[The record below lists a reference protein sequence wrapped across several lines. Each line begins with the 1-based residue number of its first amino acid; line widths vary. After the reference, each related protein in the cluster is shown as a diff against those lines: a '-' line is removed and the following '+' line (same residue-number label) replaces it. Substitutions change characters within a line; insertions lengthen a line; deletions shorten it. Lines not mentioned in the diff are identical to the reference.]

1 LTEREYNEAVKK
13 WSQNVFR
20 FVMKSCGKQEMAEDI
35 VQTAF
40 MKLWENKEK
49 VYPEKCKSWLFVTA
63 HNTLLN
69 ELKKSKRS
77 SSLESTPHKEP
88 FHNNNRYDLKDLLDQ
103 GLKRLPQLQKTIIL
117 LRDLEGYTYDDIGEI
132 LNLNP
137 SQVKVYL
144 FRARKKMKQMLQN
157 IYQMAG

>member
-1 LTEREYNEAVKK
+1 MTEKEYNDAVRQ

-20 FVMKSCGKQEMAEDI
+20 FVMKSCGNQNLSEDI
-35 VQTAF
+35 VQTAY
-40 MKLWENKEK
+40 MKLWENREK
-49 VYPEKCKSWLFVTA
+49 VFFEKCKSWLFVTA

-69 ELKKSKRS
+69 ELKKEKRS
-77 SSLESTPHKEP
+77 SSLENTPHKEP
-88 FHNNNRYDLKDLLDQ
+88 YHNNNRYDLRDLLDQ
-103 GLKRLPQLQKTIIL
+103 GLKRLPQLQKSIIL
-117 LRDLEGYTYDDIGEI
+117 LRDLEGYSYDDIGEI
-132 LNLNP
+132 LSLNP